1 MGSNKDPIQT
11 DDPVIVE
18 KLVKTEEGEAA
29 LLKSYSSDTFSP
41 ETAGR

>member
-1 MGSNKDPIQT
+1 MREHFDRNESKSTGLTVEDELNK
-11 DDPVIVE
+11 
-18 KLVKTEEGEAA
+18 LA